1 MSLSDRSPD
10 LRVIVVTGKGGV
22 GKTTIS
28 AALGARAAAL
38 GLRTIICE
46 TSGADQVCGRFGV
59 PFSPYTVTQLQPNL
73 YTLSIQPEDAI
84 EEYLLR
90 ALRFRKLYE
99 MVFKN
104 RVMGPFLDA
113 VPGLHDL
120 IQLGKVFDLE
130 RERLP
135 SGVAGMGRGRRA
147 WDLIIIDAPATG
159 HGISML
165 TAPRGMM
172 RLTRGGPLHD
182 NARDVA
188 ALIEDPLRTR
198 ILLVSL
204 PEDLP
209 VLETTEL
216 YGRLGNFREQVSAV
230 VLNAVQTSGLPAVY
244 PLLRMQLAAQA
255 NPAGLEA
262 IGFADAAVQRGDM
275 QDRARHTLARLGPAV
290 VDLPETSL
298 QSSSRYAALGE
309 PLARLLGLGAP

>member
-28 AALGARAAAL
+28 AALGAQAAAL
-38 GLRTIICE
+38 GLRTIVCE
-46 TSGADQVCGRFGV
+46 TSGANQVCARFGV
-59 PFSPYTVTQLQPNL
+59 PFAPYTVTQLQPNL
-73 YTLSIQPEDAI
+73 YTLSIQPEAAI

-90 ALRFRKLYE
+90 VLRFRKLYE

-113 VPGLHDL
+113 VPGMHDL

-135 SGVAGMGRGRRA
+135 GGIAGLGRGRRA

-165 TAPRGMM
+165 TSPRGMM

-182 NARDVA
+182 NAQDIA
-188 ALIEDPLRTR
+188 ALIEDPARTR
-198 ILLVSL
+198 LLLVSL

-216 YGRLGNFREQVSAV
+216 YGRLGTFREQVSGV
-230 VLNAVQTSGLPAVY
+230 VLNAVQTSDLPQVY
-244 PLLRMQLAAQA
+244 PLLRVQLAAQA
-255 NPAGLEA
+255 NPAGIEA
-262 IGFADAAVQRGDM
+262 LGFADAAVQLSET
-275 QDRARHTLARLGPAV
+275 QDRARQALSRLGPALI
-290 VDLPETSL
+290 DLPETSL
-298 QSSSRYAALGE
+298 QDSSCYAALGA
-309 PLARLLGLGAP
+309 PLARMLSLGAP